1 MSFSGRTPES
11 LLPRTDSKNPSTTCK
26 GLTASGRPCRRALA
40 GGPTDNSS
48 RSSPAPSPDRNDA
61 VVGGVLAILDHN
73 DAAAFY
79 CWQHKSQAEKLA
91 AEPEQKTTLFPL
103 REKSSIDSIAEKVG
117 VVDLDSVVGSHNS
130 GRRHH
135 TRRDEPRLT
144 KQDTLP
150 SGWQHMQGHLMT
162 VPEEAQPPSRKDDY
176 LGGRSN
182 TKVSWSCCLQADDHD
197 EPPQRHR
204 RRPQP
209 PPVQGYES
217 PAPMQAAVARPA
229 PVVQR
234 KPVPS
239 SQSPG
244 RPVSAPSRSGPSTY
258 TEPRLSPQRPT
269 TSASHTQNLL
279 SLIPART
286 FPQTAAL
293 LLSELSKPLSPSDD
307 SGYIYIFWLTPDSFD
322 SKPDDETASSLLG
335 DDDEDMD
342 LDSDSEDEPTTAQA
356 TRLRKGPRASTG
368 PRHHRQAAAIQRYA
382 SVRRIE
388 PPVSRTRHINSST
401 TPTPEE
407 QRTILLKIGRA
418 SNVHRRMTQWSKQCG
433 QDITLVRFYPYRITK
448 VPANPTTRTTSAFRP
463 PSGATSAP
471 TPTGTTL
478 KCPHISR
485 VERLIHLELAEQRI
499 VDPGK
504 CEQCGREHKEWFEV
518 PATRKGLRRVDEV
531 VKRWVGWALSQ
542 EAGLPGDQDRP
553 GAIGAMPSQNLAVR
567 LRQRPVDGR
576 AQNGSDPVENEE
588 AGMAFDQRRRRRKSE
603 DRHHSGPSWST
614 PLSGQ
619 LRDLTSSGQVHVR
632 PPERASM
639 KQQGRTSSPATEG
652 YY

>member
-11 LLPRTDSKNPSTTCK
+11 FLPRTDSKNPSTTCK

-40 GGPTDNSS
+40 SSPTGNSS
-48 RSSPAPSPDRNDA
+48 RSSPGPSSDRNDA
-61 VVGGVLAILDHN
+61 VVGGVLAILEHS

-79 CWQHKSQAEKLA
+79 CWQHKSQAEELA

-103 REKSSIDSIAEKVG
+103 RGKSSIDSIAEKVG
-117 VVDLDSVVGSHNS
+117 VVDLDSEVGSHS
-130 GRRHH
+130 GGKRHNA
-135 TRRDEPRLT
+135 RRDEPRLT
-144 KQDTLP
+144 KRDTMP
-150 SGWQHMQGHLMT
+150 SGWQHMQGPLMT
-162 VPEEAQPPSRKDDY
+162 VPEEVQLPSRKDDY

-209 PPVQGYES
+209 PPAQGYES
-217 PAPMQAAVARPA
+217 PAPMQAAMARPA

-239 SQSPG
+239 SQVRGRAVPAPDRRSP
-244 RPVSAPSRSGPSTY
+244 SIW
-258 TEPRLSPQRPT
+258 TEPRLSAQRPA
-269 TSASHTQNLL
+269 TSASHTQDLL
-279 SLIPART
+279 ALIPSRT
-286 FPQTAAL
+286 SPQTAAL

-335 DDDEDMD
+335 DDDEEMD
-342 LDSDSEDEPTTAQA
+342 LDSDSETEPTTAQA
-356 TRLRKGPRASTG
+356 TRRRSGPGA
-368 PRHHRQAAAIQRYA
+368 PIKQKNPRQAAAIQRYA

-388 PPVSRTRHINSST
+388 PRTSRTKHTAST
-401 TPTPEE
+401 IAPTTEE

-433 QDITLVRFYPYRITK
+433 QDITLVRFYPYRIK
-448 VPANPTTRTTSAFRP
+448 YASPKPATGARSAPRS
-463 PSGATSAP
+463 PSGASSAAAS
-471 TPTGTTL
+471 TGITL
-478 KCPHISR
+478 KCPYISR

-531 VKRWVGWALSQ
+531 VKRWVGWLCAKSRKNH
-542 EAGLPGDQDRP
+542 GR
-553 GAIGAMPSQNLAVR
+553 LAR
-567 LRQRPVDGR
+567 RQAKIWP
-576 AQNGSDPVENEE
+576 
-588 AGMAFDQRRRRRKSE
+588 
-603 DRHHSGPSWST
+603 
-614 PLSGQ
+614 
-619 LRDLTSSGQVHVR
+619 
-632 PPERASM
+632 
-639 KQQGRTSSPATEG
+639 
-652 YY
+652 